1 MGITGIYVRTSVE
14 TDGTSID
21 QQKKEG
27 IKFCKKNK
35 FEYQFYEDEGKS
47 GFKIEDDE
55 NPFKNRQGLTKLIT
69 DIENK
74 IIDKVWVYEHSR
86 FSRNQYG
93 SFVLFRIF
101 EKYKITVYEKD
112 KKFDMNDPQ
121 SQMIRGILD
130 SISQYERHLIVGRT
144 TRGLHDS
151 INRGIRGYREFYGY
165 KKDGKTDDGYV
176 KWVQIKS
183 EIENIKY
190 SYKRMLE
197 GSTVKIILLELY
209 KNKKITENERSV
221 LTKKWTR
228 ILRHFENTGY
238 SFNTDGLQIFNKFKR
253 CEIESLR
260 ELNNQKYYVKSLTY
274 PEKLVSIEDWIKVV
288 EKLQVHKII
297 YKEKMRRTD
306 TELLTGIIK
315 CPYCESRYYLYSNH
329 YTSHGKE
336 YNYRYYK
343 HTFYGKGSCKN
354 TKSLDI
360 EKTNEMFEVFFF
372 YFYLVYDDT
381 KTLIE
386 ESQRVLKI
394 NQMELREKT
403 QSIEIENRK
412 IQKQIDRFQSIYE
425 KSEDTELLKLTLV
438 KETELKMKKGKN
450 EDNLN
455 KHKLELEEL
464 NKKYNHDELE
474 LTYYNVK
481 ETVINFFENMTV
493 EEQRTSIIRIVK
505 DCQIFNK
512 YIVID
517 TGKILFIFDT
527 EDDIYLT
534 TETYNEFKK
543 DKKFKD
549 NFLHSS
555 ELLDKDG
562 KIKMEITKF
571 SMEVFKN
578 INKDIQAKNETGVN
592 DLWNKIDNYFFV
604 RRLGDIRIT
613 SYNLE
618 SSKIDMKLIME
629 KRLEKLGI
637 DYKISGIEKIV
648 FMTSLSW
655 E

>member
-1 MGITGIYVRTSVE
+1 MGILGIYVRTSID
-14 TDGTSID
+14 TDNASIE

-55 NPFKNRQGLTKLIT
+55 NPFKNRKGLTKLIT

-74 IIDKVWVYEHSR
+74 IIDKVWVWEHSR

-93 SFVLFRIF
+93 SYVLFRIF
-101 EKYKITVYEKD
+101 EKHGITVYEKD
-112 KKFDMNDPQ
+112 KQFDMNDPQ
-121 SQMIRGILD
+121 TQMIRGVLD

-151 INRGIRGYREFYGY
+151 INKGIRGYREFYGY

-176 KWVQIKS
+176 KWVPVKS

-190 SYKRMLE
+190 CYQKLLE
-197 GSTVKIILLELY
+197 GSTVKSILIELY
-209 KNKKITENERSV
+209 KNKKINENIRSV

-238 SFNTDGLQIFNKFKR
+238 SLNTDGLKIFNSFKR

-260 ELNNQKYYVKSLTY
+260 ELDNTKYYVKSITY
-274 PEKLVSIEDWIKVV
+274 PLELVSIENWIKVV

-306 TELLTGIIK
+306 TEMSTGIVT

-336 YNYRYYK
+336 YNYKYYK

-360 EKTNEMFEVFFF
+360 ERTNEMFEVFFF

-381 KTLIE
+381 KVLIE
-386 ESQRVLKI
+386 ESQRVIKI
-394 NQMELREKT
+394 NLLEIKEKI
-403 QSIEIENRK
+403 QNIKIENGK
-412 IQKQIDRFQSIYE
+412 IQKQIDRFQSLYE
-425 KSEDTELLKLTLV
+425 KSEDTELLKLTLI
-438 KETELKMKKGKN
+438 KENKLALKMDSNNNILSK
-450 EDNLN
+450 L
-455 KHKLELEEL
+455 KLELEEL

-481 ETVINFFENMTV
+481 ETVISFFENMTV
-493 EEQRTSIIRIVK
+493 EERRMSLIKIIK
-505 DCQIFNK
+505 ECQIFNN
-512 YIVID
+512 YIVVD
-517 TGKILFIFDT
+517 TGKILFIFNI
-527 EDDIYLT
+527 EDEIYLT
-534 TETYNEFKK
+534 EDIYNEFKN
-543 DKKFKD
+543 DKKFKG
-549 NFLHSS
+549 NFLNSS
-555 ELLDKDG
+555 QLIDEDDE
-562 KIKMEITKF
+562 ISIEITKF

-578 INKDIQAKNETGVN
+578 LTNEKWDKKPPVS
-592 DLWNKIDNYFFV
+592 DLWDKLNDYFQV
-604 RRLGDIRIT
+604 RKLGDVRIIN
-613 SYNLE
+613 YNLE
-618 SSKIDMKLIME
+618 SKKIDMKLII
-629 KRLEKLGI
+629 KNKINRLGI
-637 DYKISGIEKIV
+637 KYDLTNIEKIV
-648 FMTSLSW
+648 SFTTL
-655 E
+655 